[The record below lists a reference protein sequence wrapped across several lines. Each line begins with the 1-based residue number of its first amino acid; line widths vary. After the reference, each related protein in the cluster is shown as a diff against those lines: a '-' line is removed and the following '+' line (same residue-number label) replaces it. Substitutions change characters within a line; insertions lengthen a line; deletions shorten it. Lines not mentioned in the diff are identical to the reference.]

1 MIGIDTN
8 VLVRYLTQ
16 DDARQ
21 ARVVDSF
28 LSDAVDKGT
37 RLHIDDIVLCE
48 LVWVLRGA
56 YRFSKATIVSTLDK
70 IMSTGSFSFDDREL
84 LRKALHDYRD
94 GDGDFA
100 DHVIGHRNIKAGC
113 EQTVTFDRSLAGSA
127 SFNLLTDA
135 PGKAIVFAVPIAGR
149 RP

>member
-21 ARVVDSF
+21 ARAVDVF
-28 LSDAVDKGT
+28 LSDAVDKRE
-37 RLHIDDIVLCE
+37 RLRIDDIVLCE

-70 IMSTGSFSFDDREL
+70 ILSTGPISFDDREL

-100 DHVIGHRNIKAGC
+100 DHVIGYRNIKAGC
-113 EQTVTFDRSLAGSA
+113 EQTVTFDRSLASSA
-127 SFNLLTDA
+127 SFNLL
-135 PGKAIVFAVPIAGR
+135 
-149 RP
+149 